1 MNSKYKIVV
10 IISILLVFLS
20 LSITSVNYFVSLNS
34 TQKQLRDQSLPL
46 SLDNIY
52 TVIQKHII
60 QPYLVSSMMAS
71 DTFVQDWILEEET
84 NPTKIEQ
91 YLSSVKNKYGMFT
104 SFLVSE
110 KSGKY
115 YNQNGFVEKIQK
127 ENSNNK
133 WYYDF
138 KHMQKN
144 HEINLD
150 FNEHLSN
157 SMVMF
162 INYKIVDSKFRYL
175 GATGVGLKISYIDD
189 MLKMFR
195 LKHHFKVY
203 FIDKKGKIILSER
216 EIIKEKSL
224 DEMTYLKAFK
234 DQLISKEPSSI
245 EFKKDGNIHLL
256 NTKYIPELNLYLLV
270 EANLNDFTKDVKQI
284 FFINLFVAL
293 FISIIVIF
301 ITVYLIKNYNKKL
314 ERLAGKDQLTNINNR
329 RLFEQKLNSFI
340 TLNHREKREITIF
353 FMDIDDF
360 KKVNDE
366 FGHVIGDKVLIRIA
380 KILEENTRKSDI
392 IARWGG
398 EEFVCAFINSTKED
412 AISTSQRIR
421 EKMKKDYILKD
432 LVPYAITGSF
442 GLTKLKAE
450 DNLDSVIRRADNLM
464 YKSKESGKDQVS
476 IDKEE

>member
-10 IISILLVFLS
+10 VISILLVILS

-60 QPYLVSSMMAS
+60 QPYLVSSMMAN
-71 DTFVQDWILEEET
+71 DTFVQDWILEEEIDP
-84 NPTKIEQ
+84 NKIKQ

-115 YNQNGFVEKIQK
+115 YSQNGFVEKIQK
-127 ENSNNK
+127 ENNNNK

-138 KHMQKN
+138 RDIQEN

-162 INYKIVDSKFRYL
+162 INYKIVDSNFRYL

-203 FIDKKGKIILSER
+203 FVDQTGKIVLSER
-216 EIIKEKSL
+216 KIIKEKSL
-224 DEMTYLKAFK
+224 DNMQHLKAFK

-245 EFKKDGNIHLL
+245 EFEKDGYLHLL

-284 FFINLFVAL
+284 FFLNLFVAL
-293 FISIIVIF
+293 FISTIVIF

-329 RLFEQKLNSFI
+329 RVFEQKLNNFI
-340 TLNHREKREITIF
+340 DLNKREKREITLF

-360 KKVNDE
+360 KRVNDE
-366 FGHVIGDKVLIRIA
+366 FGHAIGDRVLIRIA

-398 EEFVCAFINSTKED
+398 EEFVCAFINSTQED
-412 AISTSQRIR
+412 AILTSQRIR

-432 LVPYAITGSF
+432 LIPYDITGSF

-450 DNLDSVIRRADNLM
+450 DSLDSVITRADNLM
-464 YKSKESGKDQVS
+464 YKSKESGKDKIS
-476 IDKEE
+476 IDKED

>member
-10 IISILLVFLS
+10 VISILLVILS

-60 QPYLVSSMMAS
+60 QPYLVSSMMAN
-71 DTFVQDWILEEET
+71 DTFVQDWILEEEIDP
-84 NPTKIEQ
+84 NKIKQ

-115 YNQNGFVEKIQK
+115 YSQNGFVEKIQK

-138 KHMQKN
+138 RDIQEN

-162 INYKIVDSKFRYL
+162 INYKIVDSNFRYL

-203 FIDKKGKIILSER
+203 FVDQMGKIVLSER
-216 EIIKEKSL
+216 KIIKEKSL
-224 DEMTYLKAFK
+224 DNMQHLKAFK

-245 EFKKDGNIHLL
+245 EFEKDGYLHLL

-284 FFINLFVAL
+284 FFLNLFVAL
-293 FISIIVIF
+293 FISTIVIF

-329 RLFEQKLNSFI
+329 RVFEQKLNNFI
-340 TLNHREKREITIF
+340 DLNKREKREITLF

-360 KKVNDE
+360 KRVNDE
-366 FGHVIGDKVLIRIA
+366 FGHAIGDRVLIRIA

-398 EEFVCAFINSTKED
+398 EEFVCAFINSTQED
-412 AISTSQRIR
+412 AILTSQRIR

-432 LVPYAITGSF
+432 LIPYDITGSF

-450 DNLDSVIRRADNLM
+450 DSLDSVITRADNLM
-464 YKSKESGKDQVS
+464 YKSKESGKDKIS
-476 IDKEE
+476 IDKED

>member
-10 IISILLVFLS
+10 VISILLVILS

-60 QPYLVSSMMAS
+60 QPYLVSSMMAN
-71 DTFVQDWILEEET
+71 DTFVQDWILEEEI
-84 NPTKIEQ
+84 NPNKIKQ

-115 YNQNGFVEKIQK
+115 YSQNGFVEKIQK
-127 ENSNNK
+127 ENNNNK

-138 KHMQKN
+138 RDIQEN

-162 INYKIVDSKFRYL
+162 INYKIVDSNFRYL

-203 FIDKKGKIILSER
+203 FVDQTGKIVLSER
-216 EIIKEKSL
+216 KIIKEKSL
-224 DEMTYLKAFK
+224 DNMQHLKAFK

-245 EFKKDGNIHLL
+245 EFEKDGYLHLL

-284 FFINLFVAL
+284 FFLNLFVAL
-293 FISIIVIF
+293 FISTIVIF

-329 RLFEQKLNSFI
+329 RVFEQKLNNFI
-340 TLNHREKREITIF
+340 DLNKREKREITLF

-360 KKVNDE
+360 KRVNDE
-366 FGHVIGDKVLIRIA
+366 FGHAIGDRVLIRI
-380 KILEENTRKSDI
+380 
-392 IARWGG
+392 
-398 EEFVCAFINSTKED
+398 
-412 AISTSQRIR
+412 
-421 EKMKKDYILKD
+421 EK
-432 LVPYAITGSF
+432 F
-442 GLTKLKAE
+442 
-450 DNLDSVIRRADNLM
+450 
-464 YKSKESGKDQVS
+464 
-476 IDKEE
+476 